1 MEPGLTW
8 ADVGPAL
15 SRLAVNL
22 FTAALILV
30 VGYFLARGAERVT
43 RRAVERASGVSYD
56 YSPTLAR
63 VARGA
68 VLALAVVAALGRLG
82 VQTASITA
90 LVGAAGLAVG
100 LALQGTLSNVAAG
113 IMLMTLRPFK
123 LGDGIEVA
131 GTAGT
136 VTDIGLF
143 MTRVVTWDGVVVH
156 LPNGSVWGS
165 KIVNYSQAVRR
176 RFDLVVGI
184 SYQDDVHRALDVLR
198 EVVTADPRVLSHPA
212 PTFTTRGFTD
222 LSLTLV
228 AQYWTTASDFQAT
241 QSDLTQRVKER
252 FDAEGITI
260 PTRQVAAAPR

>member
-1 MEPGLTW
+1 MELGFAW
-8 ADVGPAL
+8 SNVGPAL
-15 SRLAVNL
+15 SRLAINL

-30 VGYFLARGAERVT
+30 VGYLLARLAERLT
-43 RRAVERASGVSYD
+43 RRLVERSTGARFD
-56 YSPTLAR
+56 YVPALAR
-63 VARGA
+63 IARGL

-113 IMLMTLRPFK
+113 IMLMSLRPFK

-143 MTRVVTWDGVVVH
+143 ITRIVTWDGVVVH
-156 LPNGSVWGS
+156 LPNGSVWGA
-165 KIVNYSQAVRR
+165 KIVNFSQAVRR
-176 RFDLVVGI
+176 RFDLVVGV
-184 SYQDDVHRALDVLR
+184 SYQDDMSRALTVLR
-198 EVVTADPRVLSHPA
+198 EVVTGDPRVLTHPA
-212 PTFTTRGFTD
+212 PVFTTRALTD
-222 LSLTLV
+222 LSVTLV
-228 AQYWTTASDFQAT
+228 AQYWTTASDFLAT
-241 QSDLTQRVKER
+241 QSDLTRRVKER

-260 PTRQVAAAPR
+260 PTRQVPVAPR